1 MLCCF
6 LSVFVVGSFPPV
18 ATKVADVTSSQ
29 FASVRSTVCSLGR
42 DRYGDF
48 TSYRE
53 QFHFSDCKLLF
64 KLTFSSM
71 FVLLPLEVVGVHE
84 IAFKAASF
92 SIYTFFLPL
101 CCLRERE
108 KWVRS
113 SPSTAVPPWACR
125 PA

>member
-1 MLCCF
+1 M
-6 LSVFVVGSFPPV
+6 
-18 ATKVADVTSSQ
+18 ATKVASSQ

-48 TSYRE
+48 RSYRE
-53 QFHFSDCKLLF
+53 QFHFSDCKLTF
-64 KLTFSSM
+64 KLTFSSV

-108 KWVRS
+108 REVGEKFTVHS
-113 SPSTAVPPWACR
+113 SAALGLLASLVSLLTGLIDVC
-125 PA
+125 

>member
-1 MLCCF
+1 M
-6 LSVFVVGSFPPV
+6 
-18 ATKVADVTSSQ
+18 ATKVADITSSQ

-53 QFHFSDCKLLF
+53 QFHVLDCKLTF

-92 SIYTFFLPL
+92 SFYAFFFPL

-108 KWVRS
+108 VGEKFTIHS
-113 SPSTAVPPWACR
+113 SAALSL
-125 PA
+125 PASLISLLTGLIDVC